1 MRGNELGPPFPRRK
15 ETTQSLSLFIIL
27 CTHSLVGLH
36 LMITPHRFRIRWGRT
51 RLIRGVVVAVVLA
64 AALTAITAAT
74 TVLILGFGG
83 RLGGRSLRIDGAIT
97 PLGWKLRRLVRDV
110 VVGHAATFDVV
121 PGPRPWDRF
130 VVGIVVVGLRVSNDY
145 VPGMEE
151 SRDISQATESKVNDR
166 VGGA

>member
-1 MRGNELGPPFPRRK
+1 MNEVRPSHGEKRRPNHSH
-15 ETTQSLSLFIIL
+15 SLSILFDHTL
-27 CTHSLVGLH
+27 HSLVGLH

-64 AALTAITAAT
+64 AALATITAAT

-83 RLGGRSLRIDGAIT
+83 RLCGRSLRIDGAIT

-121 PGPRPWDRF
+121 PGPRPWNRF
-130 VVGIVVVGLRVSNDY
+130 VVGIVVVGLRVFNDY

-151 SRDISQATESKVNDR
+151 SGDIPQATEGKVNDR